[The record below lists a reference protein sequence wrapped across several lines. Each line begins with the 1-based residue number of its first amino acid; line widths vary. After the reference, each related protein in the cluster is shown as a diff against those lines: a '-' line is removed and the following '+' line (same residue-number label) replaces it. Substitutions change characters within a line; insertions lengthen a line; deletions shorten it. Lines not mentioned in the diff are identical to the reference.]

1 MMLAGIIVWV
11 VFCLVLIGMLVW
23 MDEKIHNV
31 PEEPETNVEAKCREI
46 KMRLALMQ
54 RAKDVPQEDNKNDVR
69 SRLYAGLSPRR

>member
-23 MDEKIHNV
+23 MHEKSHNV
-31 PEEPETNVEAKCREI
+31 PEEPDTNVEAKCREI
-46 KMRLALMQ
+46 QMRLALIQ
-54 RAKDVPQEDNKNDVR
+54 RPKDAPQADKKNDVR

>member
-1 MMLAGIIVWV
+1 
-11 VFCLVLIGMLVW
+11 